1 MNTNKE
7 VEWRRF
13 IVPKKLNKLMTT
25 PLIECE
31 IEYAVGLYVQGFGLV
46 LVNYSHRQLYMI

>member
-25 PLIECE
+25 YSYTLTSQIKQIDMNEMR
-31 IEYAVGLYVQGFGLV
+31 
-46 LVNYSHRQLYMI
+46 VNDSEMSIR